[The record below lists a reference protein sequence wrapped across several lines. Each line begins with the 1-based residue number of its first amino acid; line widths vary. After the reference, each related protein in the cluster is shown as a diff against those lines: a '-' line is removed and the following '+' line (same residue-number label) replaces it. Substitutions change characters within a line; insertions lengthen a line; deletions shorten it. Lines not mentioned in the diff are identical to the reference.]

1 MNCRTCRHDLSES
14 LDGRLPS
21 GRRKIVMGHLRSCE
35 PCLLFWKELQS
46 AQKLVLQLPRQRTS
60 SGFREQLFE
69 RINTGEGTPEAVF
82 LEPIPMAKKVR
93 YAMTGAAAA
102 AAVLITATL
111 VRNHL
116 DSPQTPSTELAATD
130 AGASGSDPAGD
141 PAGHATPATE
151 DSALAATETFI
162 DNFGHNTTSNS
173 LLVNAKP
180 LTVDLFAN
188 EAATQLAEHVSWTTD
203 NLNRLDADTAQSKI
217 RAICESAVE
226 IKQLGSLLVEMHE
239 REQVVFSDPQVNV
252 QLRFAVEQFGAN
264 AEQLRMNTID
274 TVRTVVGPVL
284 RSSNRLTD
292 VAQIFVR
299 RTGNVQVEEH
309 VVFELTLSQPEAFQS
324 LFFVLPQQ
332 AFPSFDPRNAQVLVP
347 GQCGPNFCVAPRS
360 QVARQT
366 LQWQQLQQ
374 LMRTMPW
381 PGLGR
386 PQQPAS
392 TSTEQPSTTDPLK
405 PR

>member
-1 MNCRTCRHDLSES
+1 MNCRTCRHEISES

-21 GRRKIVMGHLRSCE
+21 GRRKIIMGHLRSCE
-35 PCLLFWKELQS
+35 PCLQFWKELQS
-46 AQKLVLQLPRQRTS
+46 AQKLVMQLPRQRTS

-69 RINTGEGTPEAVF
+69 RIKTGEGTPEAVF
-82 LEPIPMAKKVR
+82 LEPIPMAKKIR

-111 VRNHL
+111 VRNSV
-116 DSPQTPSTELAATD
+116 DATPNTSTEVASTGTSSSTTD
-130 AGASGSDPAGD
+130 AEGY
-141 PAGHATPATE
+141 ATPA
-151 DSALAATETFI
+151 ANETDVAVVSNPFI
-162 DNFGHNTTSNS
+162 DNLEPSSTSNS
-173 LLVNAKP
+173 LLINAKP

-188 EAATQLAEHVSWTTD
+188 EAATQLAEHVSWTND
-203 NLNRLDADTAQSKI
+203 NLNKLEAEIAPSTI

-226 IKQLGSLLVEMHE
+226 IEQLGSLLVEMHE

-264 AEQLRMNTID
+264 SERLRMNTID

-299 RTGNVQVEEH
+299 RTGNIQVEEH
-309 VVFELTLSQPEAFQS
+309 VVFQLTQSQPEAFQS
-324 LFFVLPQQ
+324 LFFVLPQE
-332 AFPSFDPRNAQVLVP
+332 AFPSFDPRNAQTLVL

-360 QVARQT
+360 RVVRET
-366 LQWQQLQQ
+366 MQWQQLQQ
-374 LMRTMPW
+374 LMGSMSW
-381 PGLGR
+381 PNLGQ
-386 PQQPAS
+386 PQPAAP
-392 TSTEQPSTTDPLK
+392 TAPQGTTDPLK